1 MHAAT
6 QNSALKTQH
15 LLPLLLVFAVLI
27 AAYAPTFQ
35 TIPNGSSDDYMVD
48 VGETQIALNAWG
60 TLHPTGYPLYTLTA
74 SLLTHGLTALGVNPA
89 LAPGLASLAFGWIAL
104 AILYA
109 LLLRLTGRAWPS
121 AAAALLLGL
130 TRSWWIHSVIAET
143 YTFSMMLLAALL
155 ALALSFADWPVR
167 RRVWALAFVGG
178 VAVFHHRVLILA
190 ALALLM
196 AVWPELWR
204 KDERHCLPGT
214 LLGALILGLLG
225 GVQYLYLPLR
235 DWAGGDWVYGAPGT
249 WQGFRE
255 VFTGYEYGYLLGPAA
270 GWGDL
275 ADHLGRAADI
285 LAAELTLPGLI
296 ASVGLLILPL
306 VLTRKSVTAD
316 SVRRYGPRR
325 LAVILLALAI
335 PFVLWVV
342 VMYRSVLPQA
352 VLMPVVAVLVIGAA
366 LGANAVLDRFVAGAQ
381 HGVSL
386 PVGIVFICVALVVV
400 LIAQNR
406 PFIRDLTQ
414 DDSGLKMIALAERLP
429 RDENPA
435 FVVPWGPR
443 HFPIAFGQRF
453 LGRNTDLL
461 LVDHRADFRALYEAG
476 HAVVTQPD
484 TFYVFIPD
492 WWAERYGGERVY
504 VYGFAPG
511 VVEVR
516 PAPVIVE
523 HPLPPLADVTDGIT
537 LQSAELSC
545 DADTI
550 TLDLTWAARETPA
563 RDLSVFVHLTGP
575 DRADVLA
582 QADSSHPAAGFHAT
596 SSWLPGEQVRD
607 VYGLPRL
614 DGAQMVV
621 FGMYT
626 QDGTGAFVNYG
637 ETTLL
642 LAEGAGCE

>member
-1 MHAAT
+1 MRAAT

-15 LLPLLLVFAVLI
+15 FLPLLLVFAVLI

-60 TLHPTGYPLYTLTA
+60 TLHPTGYPLYTLLA
-74 SLLTHGLTALGVNPA
+74 SLLAHGLTALGVNPA

-155 ALALSFADWPVR
+155 ALALGFADWTIR
-167 RRVWALAFVGG
+167 RRVWALALVGG
-178 VAVFHHRVLILA
+178 IAVFHHRVLILA
-190 ALALLM
+190 APALLM
-196 AVWPELWR
+196 AVWPELWK
-204 KDERHCLPGT
+204 KDERRRLPGT
-214 LLGALILGLLG
+214 LSGALILGLLG

-306 VLTRKSVTAD
+306 ALAGKSAAARYTG
-316 SVRRYGPRR
+316 RRTT
-325 LAVILLALAI
+325 VVLLALAI

-352 VLMPVVAVLVIGAA
+352 VLMPVVMALVLGAA
-366 LGANAVLDRFVAGAQ
+366 LGADTVLDRFPVGTR

-386 PVGIVFICVALVVV
+386 QAVIVFIFIVLALILVPAN
-400 LIAQNR
+400 LS
-406 PFIRDLTQ
+406 FIGGLTH

-429 RDENPA
+429 REANPA

-484 TFYVFIPD
+484 TFYVFIPA
-492 WWAERYGGERVY
+492 WWAERYGVERVY
-504 VYGFAPG
+504 IYGFAPG

-550 TLDLTWAARETPA
+550 TLDLTWAAWETPTH
-563 RDLSVFVHLTGP
+563 DLSVFVHLTGP

>member
-1 MHAAT
+1 MRAPT
-6 QNSALKTQH
+6 QNSARKTQH
-15 LLPLLLVFAVLI
+15 FFPLLLVFAVLI

-35 TIPNGSSDDYMVD
+35 AIPNGSSDDYMVD

-60 TLHPTGYPLYTLTA
+60 TLHPTGYPLYTLLA
-74 SLLTHGLTALGVNPA
+74 SLITHGLTAFGLNPA
-89 LAPGLASLAFGWIAL
+89 LAPGLASLAFGWVAL
-104 AILYA
+104 TILYA
-109 LLLRLTGRAWPS
+109 LLLRLTGRAWLS
-121 AAAALLLGL
+121 AMAILLLGL

-155 ALALSFADWPVR
+155 ALALWPTDWPIR

-178 VAVFHHRVLILA
+178 IAVFHHRVLILTA
-190 ALALLM
+190 PALLI
-196 AVWPELWR
+196 AVWPELWK
-204 KDERHCLPGT
+204 KDERRRLPGT

-235 DWAGGDWVYGAPGT
+235 AWAGGDWVYGAPGT

-275 ADHLGRAADI
+275 ADHVGRAADI
-285 LAAELTLPGLI
+285 LATELTPVGLI
-296 ASVGLLILPL
+296 ASLGLLILPL
-306 VLTRKSVTAD
+306 VPAGKSVVARYPG
-316 SVRRYGPRR
+316 RR
-325 LAVILLALAI
+325 ATVVLLTLAI
-335 PFVLWVV
+335 PFVLWVLI
-342 VMYRSVLPQA
+342 MYRSVLPQA
-352 VLMPVVAVLVIGAA
+352 VLMPVVLALVIGAA
-366 LGANAVLDRFVAGAQ
+366 LGANAVLDRSVVGAR
-381 HGVSL
+381 HGVPL
-386 PVGIVFICVALVVV
+386 RAMIAFICVALALVF
-400 LIAQNR
+400 ISQNT
-406 PFIRDLTQ
+406 PFIGDLTH
-414 DDSGLKMIALAERLP
+414 DDSGLHMIALAERLP
-429 RDENPA
+429 RDANPA

-461 LVDHRADFRALYEAG
+461 LVDHRADFRALYDSG

-484 TFYVFIPD
+484 TFYVFIPA
-492 WWAERYGGERVY
+492 WWAERYGVERVY

-516 PAPVIVE
+516 PEPVIVE
-523 HPLPPLADVTDGIT
+523 HPPPPLVDVIDGIV
-537 LQSAELSC
+537 LQAAELSC
-545 DADTI
+545 DPDTI

-563 RDLSVFVHLTGP
+563 RDLSVFVHLTGL

-582 QADSSHPAAGFHAT
+582 QADSSHPAAGFHPT

-614 DGAQMVV
+614 DGARAVV

-626 QDGTGAFVNYG
+626 QDESGAFVNYG
-637 ETTLL
+637 ETTLS
-642 LAEGAGCE
+642 LAEGAGCQ